1 MNKLLDVQTFIG
13 RLAEGRSA
21 ETRLVSTV
29 EMIFQRET
37 MQYAYELLRERDPF
51 ASALTGDHSTDLWR
65 AVRDGTMEL
74 ARGRPLEAK
83 RRTDEVRTLHPM
95 GEEPGSLAEIE
106 TNWVSAESMVEG
118 NNIPAAIQ
126 FCNAAIAELDR
137 FVDQV
142 KQTPAEAASQVRIML
157 QVMTGTEELNETISE
172 EALLDGWILGRGV
185 TLLSDLVATLSNL
198 LRATRQRESAA
209 DVASWG
215 EDILLLY
222 HDAVELAFGKD
233 QLATVTYKF
242 GDVWTGLDD
251 RRAYQYFDTAA
262 ELLGTMRGIK
272 AAVNAANSLL
282 RLGEYAEAEA
292 RYASYESLFESIGD
306 PLSAARVWVSENV
319 ANWKRRRNPD
329 IHDSLVGAIQFF
341 EESLPS
347 SADTMTR
354 FTEKKYVENGY
365 FLLIAVI
372 ASLQDR
378 SETRLNELLG
388 ALWAVS
394 SRDLLA
400 QLEPKEAE
408 VGWARVLSTQ
418 QRPLSIMKNSL
429 RPFPGTAVLHV
440 VPGIDCLVWVAYGY
454 DDQGR
459 LRFETCL
466 GDEAQADLIGQFL
479 TIAQAQQEADVID
492 DAARVVALNAQVEEL
507 GDRIGAGLSPSFV
520 EFLSGMHHIQFMPHP
535 FGDLDEFPL
544 SGVRVNGKWLTEAF
558 TIMRSPTVNQ
568 LQEWLS
574 PNRAVTF
581 GNSQVAIV
589 LGDPETGG
597 PLLQRAR
604 EHGAW
609 VENAMKGVYQFK
621 PRISE
626 TVDTQM
632 LHNWLEGDVGVM
644 HYVGH
649 GYSNVVS
656 EGLPLSQEES
666 FTIYDV
672 DRLSGAKTPF
682 IFICACEA
690 ARVRY
695 GQGGYQTG
703 VASKLTERG
712 APSVLAFSVPIPES
726 RAYTIAQRFYREALT
741 VPLGEA
747 VQNTQ
752 QAMAGRMPTYA
763 WLALMGYGDPAFRLA
778 EMTNEGEPITN
789 TAGLAVTWHSAL
801 RNHAVLRTNKSEQ
814 AAREKL
820 TECPEALRPL
830 ANTILEGTFRGTP
843 TLSPSQLDN
852 LEATLLSL
860 SQSAPVEALTLRCL
874 VCLER
879 AHRVG
884 LDERPSHGP
893 DSPEATRRMVDDM
906 RFVLLTGGALWDM
919 RLHGLG
925 HALLGRLITIDQNNT
940 AYSRIFLEQ
949 AAEKLL
955 ECAPMS
961 PFVERIRTE
970 SIEIL
975 RAFPSQANPY

>member
-1 MNKLLDVQTFIG
+1 
-13 RLAEGRSA
+13 
-21 ETRLVSTV
+21 
-29 EMIFQRET
+29 

-51 ASALTGDHSTDLWR
+51 ASGLTGDHSADLWR
-65 AVRDGTMEL
+65 AVRDGTMAL
-74 ARGRPLEAK
+74 ARGRPLDAW
-83 RRTDEVRTLHPM
+83 RRIEEIRTLHPM

-106 TNWVSAESMVEG
+106 TYWVSAESMMEG

-126 FCNAAIAELDR
+126 LCRAAIAELDR
-137 FVDQV
+137 FVNQV
-142 KQTPAEAASQVRIML
+142 EQARAEAASQVRIML
-157 QVMTGTEELNETISE
+157 QVMTGTAELDETISE

-185 TLLSDLVATLSNL
+185 TLIGDLVATLSNL
-198 LRATRQRESAA
+198 LRATRERETAA
-209 DVASWG
+209 DVAGWG

-222 HDAVELAFGKD
+222 HDAGELAFGKD

-242 GDVWTGLDD
+242 GDVWTDLDD

-292 RYASYESLFESIGD
+292 RYASYESLFESMGD

-329 IHDSLVGAIQFF
+329 IHHSLVGAIQFF
-341 EESLPS
+341 EENLPG

-354 FTEKKYVENGY
+354 YTQKKYVENGY

-400 QLEPKEAE
+400 ELEPKEAE
-408 VGWARVLSTQ
+408 AGWHVVLSTQ
-418 QRPLSIMKNSL
+418 QRPLSIMKNIL
-429 RPFPGTAVLHV
+429 RPLPGIAVLHV

-454 DDQGR
+454 DDQR
-459 LRFETCL
+459 RFRFETCL
-466 GDEAQADLIGQFL
+466 GDEGQADLIGQFL

-492 DAARVVALNAQVEEL
+492 DAVRVVALNAQLEEL

-535 FGDLDEFPL
+535 FGNLDEFPL
-544 SGVRVNGKWLTEAF
+544 SGVRVNEKWLTELY

-568 LQEWLS
+568 LREWLS
-574 PNRAVTF
+574 PNRAESF
-581 GNSQVAIV
+581 GNSQAAIV
-589 LGDPETGG
+589 LGDPATGG

-604 EHGAW
+604 EHRAW
-609 VENAMKGVYQFK
+609 MENAMKGAYQFK
-621 PRISE
+621 PRVSE
-626 TVDTQM
+626 SVDPQM
-632 LHNWLEGDVGVM
+632 LRDWLEGDVGVV

-656 EGLPLSQEES
+656 EGLPLSQEEM

-703 VASKLTERG
+703 VASKLAERA

-726 RAYTIAQRFYREALT
+726 RAYTIAQRFYQEALT

-752 QAMAGRMPTYA
+752 LTMVGQVPTYA
-763 WLALMGYGDPAFRLA
+763 WLALTAYGDPAFRLA
-778 EMTNEGEPITN
+778 ELANEGERVTD
-789 TAGLAVTWHSAL
+789 TAGLAVTWSSTL
-801 RNHAVLRTNKSEQ
+801 RNHAVLRTDKSEQ
-814 AAREKL
+814 VAREKL
-820 TECPEALRPL
+820 TECPEAFRPL
-830 ANTILEGTFRGTP
+830 ATRILEGSFRETP
-843 TLSPSQLDN
+843 ILSPSQLDE
-852 LEATLLSL
+852 LEATLLPL
-860 SQSAPVEALTLRCL
+860 AQSAPVEALTLRCL

-879 AHRVG
+879 AHQVG
-884 LDERPSHGP
+884 LDERPSRGP
-893 DSPEATRRMVDDM
+893 DSPEATRRMVDEM
-906 RFVLLTGGALWDM
+906 RFVLLTGGVLWDM

-925 HALLGRLITIDQNNT
+925 HALLGRLITIDQNST

-955 ECAPMS
+955 ESASMS
-961 PFVERIRTE
+961 AFVERIRTE
-970 SIEIL
+970 SNDIL
-975 RAFPSQANPY
+975 SVFPRQDNPY